1 MKTLTMAAACLI
13 GLTFAASNG
22 AAQDIAA
29 FDAGKCGSIVVDAG
43 TSPISD
49 AIWCGGGGATLT
61 VAQNQFD
68 HNGAFA
74 NPGCTKYT
82 ATYGDIHQNELLRL
96 AILDAKKGDFIE
108 AVEKMAACQ
117 CHNPP
122 IEQMMR
128 DNAEKLVCWLRSR

>member
-29 FDAGKCGSIVVDAG
+29 FDAGKCGSIMVDAG

-49 AIWCGGGGATLT
+49 AIWCGGGGATRT
-61 VAQNQFD
+61 VTQNQY
-68 HNGAFA
+68 NNKGKLV
-74 NPGCTKYT
+74 NRGCTKYT
-82 ATYGDIHQNELLRL
+82 ATYGGIHQNELLRL

-117 CHNPP
+117 CHDPT